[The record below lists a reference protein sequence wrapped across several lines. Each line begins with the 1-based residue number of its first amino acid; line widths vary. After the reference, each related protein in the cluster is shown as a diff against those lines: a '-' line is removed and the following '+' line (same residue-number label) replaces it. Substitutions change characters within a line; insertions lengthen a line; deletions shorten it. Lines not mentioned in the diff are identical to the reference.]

1 MRRREA
7 GSDKA
12 HQVVVSHVLHLIFPM
27 RKYTIKREGRKYEKI
42 TSRTNRIKSCYFHKN
57 IKLHSLH
64 LHLPFSIR
72 VVKVG

>member
-27 RKYTIKREGRKYEKI
+27 RKYTIKRKEKE
-42 TSRTNRIKSCYFHKN
+42 SVKR
-57 IKLHSLH
+57 LHHVLIGLKVVIFTKILRCHTVCICSY
-64 LHLPFSIR
+64 PFQFE
-72 VVKVG
+72 